1 MSRENACIAR
11 YLSKLNF
18 RGITCRAMFQYDL
31 YQPEEINVGDRVF
44 EYGMYQNHPL
54 GTVKAKYERGNCYTY
69 YVLFDDAESDRALS
83 MFLVPKSRGVD
94 KIWLQLYTEEK
105 YNFLKSL
112 KMAELSY
119 KERFGNEYGDDKLAQ
134 EKPVCQ
140 C

>member
-83 MFLVPKSRGVD
+83 LFLVPKSRGVD

-105 YNFLKSL
+105 YNFLTSL

-119 KERFGNEYGDDKLAQ
+119 EQRFGDEYSADKLGQ
-134 EKPVCQ
+134 EKPVRGC
-140 C
+140 